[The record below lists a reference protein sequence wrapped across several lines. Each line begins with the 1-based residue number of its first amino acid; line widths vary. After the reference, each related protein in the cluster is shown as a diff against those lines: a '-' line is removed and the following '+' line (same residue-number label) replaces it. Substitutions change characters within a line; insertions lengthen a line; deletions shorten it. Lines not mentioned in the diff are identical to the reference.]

1 MTTQVPYQL
10 LDKAHIAVFRAGLI
24 SNTSIPTG
32 LASPQWFAGFS
43 KEFDPTNSFNGTTGR
58 FQPTVPGYY
67 QINALVRFTSDGIN
81 ATFIAA
87 VIGKNGANYHLAS
100 VSSNGY
106 PSINVSD
113 VVYLNGATD
122 YVQVGTMHNAAG
134 AATNVSASISGALV
148 RPA

>member
-1 MTTQVPYQL
+1 MGKARQVSNLPNFP
-10 LDKAHIAVFRAGLI
+10 VFRAGLI

-32 LASPQWFAGFS
+32 LANPAWFSGFS

-81 ATFIAA
+81 GSFVAA

-100 VSSNGY
+100 ASSNGY

-113 VVYLNGATD
+113 VLYLNGSTD
-122 YVQVGTMHNAAG
+122 YVQVGAMHNATG
-134 AATNVSASISGALV
+134 AATNVSASISGALI
-148 RPA
+148 RSA